1 MLSATYKTVSSSTH
15 PPVHG
20 HRLALLQ
27 AFDDTGIVMTRDRSL
42 QILNEYLN
50 CLERELTGSRGTPD
64 VGKVQEMLLEISQFV
79 RSGKARVVPH
89 EYSRL
94 LGRLSGIYSRGL
106 RENTESAFCRTAAD
120 YSDVVEAISREDAS
134 YDYSKIVGQLLYF
147 MGQLFES
154 RKGSWVVIYENL
166 GSMSDSI
173 RVVKL
178 LKLEYLLEIQ
188 RWAEEGVANLF
199 QIRKDLQR
207 KIVSLDEAVDVVLAD
222 IAERRQE
229 MASCNSRWLDRC
241 GGRILNM
248 DVWVLKNEIDALRK
262 KVKKLTRERDGSLAI
277 NDLIDVNILEF
288 EGELREVRRKYHIKL
303 VHDAA

>member
-1 MLSATYKTVSSSTH
+1 MLKAIYKTVSRDTH
-15 PPVHG
+15 PPVHS
-20 HRLALLQ
+20 HRLALMQ
-27 AFDDTGIVMTRDRSL
+27 VFDDSDIVMTPDRSL

-50 CLERELTGSRGTPD
+50 CLEKELTGSSGAPD
-64 VGKVQEMLLEISQFV
+64 IGKIQEMLLEISQFV
-79 RSGKARVVPH
+79 RSGKARVLPH
-89 EYSRL
+89 EYGRL
-94 LGRLSGIYSRGL
+94 LGRLSGIYSQGL
-106 RENTESAFCRTAAD
+106 SENFKSAFCRTAAD
-120 YSDVVEAISREDAS
+120 YADVVEAISKENAS

-147 MGQLFES
+147 MGQSFES
-154 RKGSWVVIYENL
+154 RKGSWVVIYEHL

-173 RVVKL
+173 RVIQL

-207 KIVSLDEAVDVVLAD
+207 KIASFDEAVDGVLAE

-229 MASCNSRWLDRC
+229 MASCKSSWLDRC

-248 DVWVLKNEIDALRK
+248 DVWILKSEIDALRK
-262 KVKKLTRERDGSLAI
+262 KVKDLIQERDGSLAI

-288 EGELREVRRKYHIKL
+288 EGKLREVRRKYHIKL
-303 VHDAA
+303 VYDAA

>member
-64 VGKVQEMLLEISQFV
+64 VGKVQEMLLELSQFI
-79 RSGKARVVPH
+79 RSGKARVLSH
-89 EYSRL
+89 EYGRL
-94 LGRLSGIYSRGL
+94 LRRLSEIYSRGL

-207 KIVSLDEAVDVVLAD
+207 KIVSLDKAVDVVLAD